1 MYIRTMPKK
10 KKLPVWAEPVEP
22 PPPQKKPNRAA
33 VLPPIRVTEGEAARI
48 KELAAELCGGNVS
61 EFIRRRALGE
71 AITA

>member
-1 MYIRTMPKK
+1 M
-10 KKLPVWAEPVEP
+10 
-22 PPPQKKPNRAA
+22 
-33 VLPPIRVTEGEAARI
+33 LPPIRVTEAEAARI